1 MSHSI
6 FNDLIKVVQERNVTK
21 VKRLMK
27 LGRSVISPDGNYTLF
42 HVAAQNGHADI
53 IQAMSASKDYVNT
66 PDKNGFTP
74 IFMAA
79 QHGHVDVIKAL
90 CALGADVNTPD
101 EDGCTPVYAAL
112 RMVVWMQSRLC
123 VL

>member
-1 MSHSI
+1 
-6 FNDLIKVVQERNVTK
+6 
-21 VKRLMK
+21 
-27 LGRSVISPDGNYTLF
+27 
-42 HVAAQNGHADI
+42 
-53 IQAMSASKDYVNT
+53 MSASKDYVNT

-74 IFMAA
+74 VYAAA
-79 QHGHVDVIKAL
+79 QRGRVDEIKAL
-90 CALGADVNTPD
+90 CVLGADVNTPD